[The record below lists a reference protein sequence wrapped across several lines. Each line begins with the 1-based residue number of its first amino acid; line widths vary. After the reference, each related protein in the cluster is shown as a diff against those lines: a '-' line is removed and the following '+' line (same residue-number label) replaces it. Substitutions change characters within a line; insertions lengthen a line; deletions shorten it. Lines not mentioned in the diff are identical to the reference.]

1 MAGVSDK
8 PNTSSCDRDS
18 ATTDQKTSTNNS
30 GGTLTHRRPP
40 DACPPLVMGTGTTR
54 IRKSQYSQASC
65 KQRQL
70 INFLADRCW
79 TPYSSRSA
87 IANTAKDHAP
97 FMKQMNLMKKL
108 PIHEGCVN
116 TICWNKTGEYILSGS
131 DDGNLCITKP
141 LYLFDDS
148 KDYTV
153 LHKIPRCHMGNIFG
167 AQFMPNSGD
176 SILVSCSS
184 EGPVIVHDLNS
195 IETPAGIISYNCHT
209 STIHD
214 VVPIHDNDNVF
225 LSCSE
230 DKTIRLFDLRVHR
243 SCSRASTCPHPAL
256 IRNSSAMTTIS
267 VHPLNSNLILVGRA
281 DGAGLVYDRR
291 NLPDPAKF
299 SRERAHAERLTKL
312 ESGQIPSS
320 GYRYM
325 HPLEGVVGQF
335 ALAETAEKYRFT
347 SLCYNS
353 TGNQILASYSTDYV
367 YLFDHDRS
375 SNMELVQTLPKP
387 ADDSRA
393 NSDGGTQDDRPSGN
407 QKGRGERARS
417 SGNSMSNDSSS
428 SRATLVSR
436 IRLRGDWTDTGVD
449 SVPLSARSSDPNS
462 PRGVYATLQQAAEV
476 ALRTRLNGIRSGI
489 FRTEATR
496 RSEAGNSRPV
506 DNRNETTRG
515 RPQVES
521 HVDQQRE
528 LQQNQRTIEE
538 ENEEE
543 FECDTS
549 YDDEN
554 EDRDSN
560 SDFDPDFEITFQ
572 PLPQDD
578 STNIT
583 SASSTRDDD
592 EEDELDDNSRSR
604 SRSRIRGN
612 NSNEDEDNGNS
623 SETSKKSH
631 SSRVSDETKSK
642 FRRAFDGLK
651 NRLNRIPNYHP
662 QIKYQGH
669 RNSRTFIKEAV
680 FWGDDYI
687 MSGSD
692 CGRIFVWEKETA
704 KIVTAF
710 PADKRVVNCLAPN
723 PHFYA
728 LASSGI
734 DYDIKLWSTQYLRES
749 PLMVSEDEMNKIVV
763 NNELMLEESK
773 QTISV
778 PPQLFFNVL
787 ASLARNRLSS

>member
-1 MAGVSDK
+1 MALGSDK
-8 PNTSSCDRDS
+8 LSTADSNRNESITASNQSNPPSSS
-18 ATTDQKTSTNNS
+18 S
-30 GGTLTHRRPP
+30 GAPSNQRKMVNYSGISS
-40 DACPPLVMGTGTTR
+40 TR
-54 IRKSQYSQASC
+54 IRKSQYSYSSC

-70 INFLADRCW
+70 MNFLADRYW
-79 TPYSSRSA
+79 MPYSNRST
-87 IANTAKDHAP
+87 IANIAKDHAP

-108 PIHEGCVN
+108 PIHDGCVN

-167 AQFMPNSGD
+167 AQFMPNTGD

-195 IETPAGIISYNCHT
+195 VDTPAGIISYNCHS
-209 STIHD
+209 STIYD
-214 VVPIHDNDNVF
+214 VMPIHDCDNVF

-230 DKTIRLFDLRVHR
+230 DRTIRLFDLRVHR

-267 VHPLNSNLILVGRA
+267 VHPLNSNLVLVGRA
-281 DGAGLVYDRR
+281 DGVGLVYDRR
-291 NLPDPAKF
+291 KLPDPAKF
-299 SRERAHAERLTKL
+299 SREKAHAERLTRIK
-312 ESGQIPSS
+312 SGQVPSS

-335 ALAETAEKYRFT
+335 ALNESDEKYRFT
-347 SLCYNS
+347 SLCYNA
-353 TGNQILASYSTDYV
+353 TGNQVLASYSTDYV

-375 SNMELVQTLPKP
+375 SNMELIQTLPKK
-387 ADDSRA
+387 ADDS
-393 NSDGGTQDDRPSGN
+393 SGN
-407 QKGRGERARS
+407 
-417 SGNSMSNDSSS
+417 GNSRNQNRNIPGDQRNGSNSNSNDSNT

-436 IRLRGDWTDTGVD
+436 IRLRGDWSDTGVN
-449 SVPLSARSSDPNS
+449 SVPLSSRSANS

-476 ALRTRLNGIRSGI
+476 ALRTRITGIRPIIRPYNNINNIRSDEEGDDDDDRDI
-489 FRTEATR
+489 R
-496 RSEAGNSRPV
+496 RRNS
-506 DNRNETTRG
+506 DSRG
-515 RPQVES
+515 GR
-521 HVDQQRE
+521 QQRAQSQDQE
-528 LQQNQRTIEE
+528 QQHQRTIEE
-538 ENEEE
+538 ENEED
-543 FECDTS
+543 FDCDTS
-549 YDDEN
+549 VDDEN
-554 EDRDSN
+554 GDHESN

-572 PLPQDD
+572 PLPQDE

-583 SASSTRDDD
+583 SAWSGRDDED
-592 EEDELDDNSRSR
+592 DANEEGDPRSRSR
-604 SRSRIRGN
+604 SRSNRGN
-612 NSNEDEDNGNS
+612 NSNDDDDDNS
-623 SETSKKSH
+623 SENDQRSSSSKKSR
-631 SSRVSDETKSK
+631 SSRVSDQTKLK

-651 NRLNRIPNYHP
+651 NRLNKIPTYHP

-669 RNSRTFIKEAV
+669 RNSKTFIKEAV
-680 FWGDDYI
+680 FWGNDYI

-692 CGRIFVWEKETA
+692 CGRVFVWEKNTA

-710 PADKRVVNCLAPN
+710 PADERVVNCLAPN

-728 LASSGI
+728 LATSGI
-734 DYDIKLWSTQYLRES
+734 DYDIKLWSTQFIKEA
-749 PLMVSEDEMNKIVV
+749 PLLVSKDEMNKIVV